1 MDDNSRMDVN
11 NRTDDQTTEDQIETR
26 MEKEDQK
33 LEEIE
38 EEDAKGEDLNQIT
51 VIRGKISS

>member
-38 EEDAKGEDLNQIT
+38 EEGAKGEDLNQIT

>member
-11 NRTDDQTTEDQIETR
+11 NRTDDQITEDQIETR

-38 EEDAKGEDLNQIT
+38 EEGAKGEDLNQII

>member
-38 EEDAKGEDLNQIT
+38 EEGAKGEDLNQII